1 MSEDDW
7 DSISWDN
14 VVTQINEKQLQL
26 LEERKL
32 MEESEL
38 DLTKQL
44 FDETFELL
52 QKQNELC
59 IKKNIQSIDN
69 QHKYIN
75 NKHEKHIE
83 KQKLDSKLLKDKKM
97 ELKRQQD
104 IYGTSE
110 ADYYDETYG
119 YIEDEYY
126 S

>member
-32 MEESEL
+32 MEETEL

-59 IKKNIQSIDN
+59 IKPIDN
-69 QHKYIN
+69 HNHNQNKYIN

>member
-1 MSEDDW
+1 MNEDDW

-14 VVTQINEKQLQL
+14 VATQLNEKQLKL

-59 IKKNIQSIDN
+59 IKKNSDPYDKHIN
-69 QHKYIN
+69 HKH
-75 NKHEKHIE
+75 KKHIE

>member
-14 VVTQINEKQLQL
+14 VATQLNEKQLKL

-59 IKKNIQSIDN
+59 IKKNIQPIDN
-69 QHKYIN
+69 YNKYISK
-75 NKHEKHIE
+75 KHKKHIE

-97 ELKRQQD
+97 ELKRQQN

>member
-1 MSEDDW
+1 MYNYIIPSEFH
-7 DSISWDN
+7 ILFALGN
-14 VVTQINEKQLQL
+14 NIQLA
-26 LEERKL
+26 
-32 MEESEL
+32 
-38 DLTKQL
+38 
-44 FDETFELL
+44 
-52 QKQNELC
+52 NGIC

-69 QHKYIN
+69 QYKYIN
-75 NKHEKHIE
+75 NKHKKHKKHIE